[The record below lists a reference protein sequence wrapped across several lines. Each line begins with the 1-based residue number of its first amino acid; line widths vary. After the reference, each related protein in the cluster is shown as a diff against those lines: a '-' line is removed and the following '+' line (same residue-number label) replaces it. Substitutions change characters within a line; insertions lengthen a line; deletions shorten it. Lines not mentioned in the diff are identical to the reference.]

1 MKILLVG
8 DVVGAPGR
16 RVFREVVRRLRGENA
31 VQAVVVNGENAAAGN
46 GITLALAEEL
56 FSAGADVVT
65 LGDHVWGQKELE
77 STLSGEK
84 RLVRPVNFPPGTPG
98 QGAVTVQTSL
108 GPLTVVSLLG
118 RVFMNPVDCPFRAM
132 DAVLKTLP
140 AQVPVL
146 VDFHAEATSEKIA
159 MGYYLDGRV
168 AALFGTHTHVQTSD
182 ASLLPKGTAY
192 ITDLGMTGPSNSVI
206 GREIAPVLKKFT
218 TGLPAKFEVAGGP
231 GVLEGAVLDLDRQS
245 GKAVSLTP
253 YRFRESATPQTTR
266 TSV

>member
-16 RVFREVVRRLRGENA
+16 RIFREVVKRLRGENA

-65 LGDHVWGQKELE
+65 LGDHVWGQKDLE
-77 STLSGEK
+77 STISGEK
-84 RLVRPVNFPPGTPG
+84 RLLRPVNFPAGTPG
-98 QGAVTVQTSL
+98 QGSVTVQTAL
-108 GPLTVVSLLG
+108 GPFTVVSLLG

-140 AQVPVL
+140 ANAPVL

-182 ASLLPKGTAY
+182 AWILPKGTAY
-192 ITDLGMTGPSNSVI
+192 ISDLGMTGPAHSVI

-218 TGLPAKFEVAGGP
+218 TGLPAKFEVAGGLC
-231 GVLEGAVLDLDRQS
+231 VLEGALLDLDRQS
-245 GKAVSLTP
+245 GKAVSIAP
-253 YRFRESATPQTTR
+253 YRFRESAANAG
-266 TSV
+266 